1 MQSTKIFIKI
11 DILRNYN
18 GNNKENIQ
26 HTQKEMRKKSK
37 LIMAKRKAT
46 REERYKTARHST
58 ND

>member
-1 MQSTKIFIKI
+1 METTKKI
-11 DILRNYN
+11 A
-18 GNNKENIQ
+18 IQ